1 MPRAVEKVDR
11 VETEDRPRPRPGTE
25 TILLV
30 EDEDAVRQLT
40 KATLGSQGYKVLE
53 ARNGEEAVQVATET
67 DGAIDLVLT
76 DGVMPGMP
84 IQEMVAGLRAVL
96 PDVRM
101 LLMSGY
107 TAETFVRRGI
117 LESDIPFVEK
127 PFTSDTLLR
136 KVREVLDSLPNEIQ
150 GP

>member
-1 MPRAVEKVDR
+1 MDPRKSLFRKVERAIEAIERSPDASS
-11 VETEDRPRPRPGTE
+11 TITE
-25 TILLV
+25 T
-30 EDEDAVRQLT
+30 A
-40 KATLGSQGYKVLE
+40 
-53 ARNGEEAVQVATET
+53 
-67 DGAIDLVLT
+67 GAIDLVLT

-127 PFTSDTLLR
+127 PFTSDVLLR
-136 KVREVLDSLPNEIQ
+136 KVREVLDSRPI
-150 GP
+150 